1 MRKYLKRKMAMCLL
15 AASLFNKSQNS
26 NAMVR
31 NIQNNC
37 QNKQTGM
44 SQMVKIGVAAGLTA
58 GLLSLGIVIPLIVIN
73 SKADENEVEKKMLQ
87 ENKNRLQNLF
97 NKQAEKCKIENIQKI
112 KKYWDALNGIAKENF
127 DDIWSGIYN
136 YHSKGNTKV
145 TFSNARMII
154 DNAVAG
160 VAVSNN
166 NERNHMDAWKDQYKY
181 FYFGF
186 FKNIFNGKYQVKELK
201 ILSDNSKIIFK
212 FLTTADSTINI
223 SFESEDYGLEGKSPY
238 KNDICPE
245 TGWQF
250 LRINYN
256 ISSLDLRF
264 TDIER
269 DFGLEF

>member
-1 MRKYLKRKMAMCLL
+1 MRKQLKRKMAMCLL

-154 DNAVAG
+154 DNAVDF
-160 VAVSNN
+160 AVVNN
-166 NERNHMDAWKDQYKY
+166 NGGKKHIETIEDCKKHLD
-181 FYFGF
+181 FES
-186 FKNIFNGKYQVKELK
+186 FKNIFNGKDQVKNLA

-212 FLTTADSTINI
+212 FLTTADNTINI
-223 SFESEDYGLEGKSPY
+223 SFESEDYGLERKPPY

-245 TGWQF
+245 TDWQF
-250 LRINYN
+250 LRINDN

-264 TDIER
+264 TDVER